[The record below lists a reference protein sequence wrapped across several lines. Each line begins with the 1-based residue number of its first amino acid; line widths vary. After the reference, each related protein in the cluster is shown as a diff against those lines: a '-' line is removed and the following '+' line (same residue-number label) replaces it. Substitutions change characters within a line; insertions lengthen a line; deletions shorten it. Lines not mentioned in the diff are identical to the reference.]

1 MNHSWLMQV
10 NFTFFN
16 QAMVTERTAESRLS
30 LKKHIVKEFGQ
41 SKGQRMYEQA
51 DRMQVSVQYSTPI
64 V

>member
-1 MNHSWLMQV
+1 
-10 NFTFFN
+10 
-16 QAMVTERTAESRLS
+16 MVTERTAESRLS